1 MTGQGVRN
9 GTLGCLGKGQSEE
22 EEDITTMLGKDKR
35 PDLRGAEKRA
45 YQSRKSQGR
54 VGSLNPV
61 LGLGQQRWNID
72 LNK

>member
-35 PDLRGAEKRA
+35 PDLRGAEEKA
-45 YQSRKSQGR
+45 
-54 VGSLNPV
+54 
-61 LGLGQQRWNID
+61 
-72 LNK
+72 